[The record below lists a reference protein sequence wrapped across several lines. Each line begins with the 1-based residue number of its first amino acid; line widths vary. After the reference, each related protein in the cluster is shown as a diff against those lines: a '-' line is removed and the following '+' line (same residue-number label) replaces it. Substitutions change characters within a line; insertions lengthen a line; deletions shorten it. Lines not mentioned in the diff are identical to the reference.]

1 MVFCALTGGSS
12 QAISGQLPAAP
23 AGQVRFYNIAD
34 SDFDRYSG
42 NPSSAQQQW
51 MRAHYA
57 RMQTYSPYFDR
68 RLAWYP
74 NAWAYKN
81 SFGIAVGSSIANL
94 HPEWILRDANGNML
108 YMDWGCSGG
117 SCPLYAADFG
127 DPTYR
132 NWWLHGARLL
142 IARRYKGLWVDD
154 VNMDFRTSN
163 GAGTP
168 VLPID
173 PRTGRTMTLAD
184 WRRYMAEFMEL
195 LRKNAPHAEIAHNAI
210 WYAGS
215 TSDVYIRRQIAA
227 ADYINLERGATDRGL
242 VYGAGTWGFETF
254 LAYVDFVHA
263 RGRSVILMDYGT
275 SASDREFA
283 LASLFLVNGGRD
295 MLASN
300 QLAWTAPDTWWSGYD
315 TYLGQSNGSRVKW
328 QGLLRR
334 DFECGLVLA
343 NQPGAPVLTVALP
356 GIYTTIE
363 GTRVSS
369 VTLQPRQARVLR
381 GAC

>member
-1 MVFCALTGGSS
+1 
-12 QAISGQLPAAP
+12 
-23 AGQVRFYNIAD
+23 
-34 SDFDRYSG
+34 
-42 NPSSAQQQW
+42 
-51 MRAHYA
+51 
-57 RMQTYSPYFDR
+57 
-68 RLAWYP
+68 
-74 NAWAYKN
+74 
-81 SFGIAVGSSIANL
+81 
-94 HPEWILRDANGNML
+94 
-108 YMDWGCSGG
+108 
-117 SCPLYAADFG
+117 
-127 DPTYR
+127 
-132 NWWLHGARLL
+132 
-142 IARRYKGLWVDD
+142 
-154 VNMDFRTSN
+154 
-163 GAGTP
+163 
-168 VLPID
+168 
-173 PRTGRTMTLAD
+173 MTLAD